1 VVEAKKPTPIKA
13 LDAPHIE
20 TEAEKK
26 LAVDAKKAED

>member
-1 VVEAKKPTPIKA
+1 VVVAAKPAPIKA
-13 LDAPHIE
+13 PDAPHIE